1 MGSVQLLIIGLASFC
16 AIATLFILGLLIQRS
31 RNRRA
36 KAALRTSEERYL
48 SALAGSTDGLW
59 DWDLLLDTVFYS
71 DRFREILG
79 YSSREF
85 PGTINALRSRLH
97 PDDNEVV
104 WAAIQRHLQ
113 ERVPYKVEYRLQTRS
128 GEYLWFLA
136 LGQAIWNAE
145 GKAIRGDR

>member
-1 MGSVQLLIIGLASFC
+1 MITGFSKLFSILIKFNADDRKHCLNFDI
-16 AIATLFILGLLIQRS
+16 R
-31 RNRRA
+31 
-36 KAALRTSEERYL
+36 
-48 SALAGSTDGLW
+48 
-59 DWDLLLDTVFYS
+59 DLLSDTVFYS

-85 PGTINALRSRLH
+85 PGTINSLRCRLH